1 MSTDA
6 APYSNTA
13 TPGDV
18 VERLRHAKSI
28 FVITH
33 RKADG
38 DALGS
43 TLGLVR
49 TLRHLDHDA
58 LAIFPG
64 PWIDVFDPVL
74 RDTPRAHVN
83 ENDDPAAR
91 LRNRE
96 PDAIVLVDTGSR
108 QQLGAMCEWVEQR
121 AERAIIV
128 DHHASGDAHLAPLR
142 WIEPQAAAAA
152 EMTARV
158 CVDLMRLASP
168 AQLPLDVAEPLYLG
182 IATDTGWFRY
192 SNTRSSTMRLA
203 ADLLDAGVD
212 HNRLLRLSEQSDPP
226 ERVLLLARA
235 LTSLRLDQNQQI
247 ATLVVRRHDLEELA
261 LENSDSG
268 AINDRILS
276 VGTVRAT
283 AVITEIDAGSCKASL
298 RSKPPL
304 NDHEPDVDVN
314 VVAQR
319 FGGGGHKRASG
330 ARFNLPADQ
339 ARAAIIDA
347 IAEQLRAR

>member
-6 APYSNTA
+6 TPYSNNA
-13 TPGDV
+13 APHKI
-18 VERLRHAKSI
+18 VERLRHAKSV

-64 PWIDVFDPVL
+64 PWIEVFNPLL
-74 RDTPRAHVN
+74 RDTPRAHIN
-83 ENDDPAAR
+83 ENEDPAEK
-91 LRNRE
+91 LHNRE

-108 QQLGAMCEWVEQR
+108 QQLGALCPWVEQR
-121 AERAIIV
+121 ADRTIII
-128 DHHASGDAHLAPLR
+128 DHHASGDDHLGDTR
-142 WIEPQAAAAA
+142 WIEPPAAAAA
-152 EMTARV
+152 EMVAKVSTE
-158 CVDLMRLASP
+158 LTRLDSP
-168 AQLPLDVAEPLYLG
+168 AQLPVDVAEPLYMG

-192 SNTRSSTMRLA
+192 SNTQSSTMRLA
-203 ADLLDAGVD
+203 ADFLDAGVD
-212 HNRLLRLSEQSDPP
+212 HNRLMRLSEQSDPP
-226 ERVLLLARA
+226 QRVMLLARA
-235 LTSLRLDQNQQI
+235 LNSLRLDDNKQI
-247 ATLVVRRHDLEELA
+247 ATLVIRRKDLQELG

-276 VGTVRAT
+276 VATVRAT
-283 AVITEIDAGSCKASL
+283 AIITEIDGNACKASL

-304 NDHEPDVDVN
+304 NDGERDVDVN
-314 VVAQR
+314 VVAQT
-319 FGGGGHKRASG
+319 FGGGGHRRAAG
-330 ARFNLPADQ
+330 ARVELPVDQ
-339 ARAAIIDA
+339 ARDAIVNA
-347 IAEQLRAR
+347 IAEQLK